1 MKIVQRDLLSVDHG
15 VIAHQVNCRGRI
27 GGGVSGAI
35 IAKYPVVEE
44 KYTNLC
50 AWWPAEKL
58 FGRRQC
64 VQVTP
69 TLAVYNCFT
78 QLDYGNPRRTGRV
91 YTDIN
96 RLAMA
101 LSRTCQENI
110 GQEVWIPYGIGC
122 GLGGAN
128 WEEVEALIRD
138 LPLMVA
144 KL

>member
-1 MKIVQRDLLSVDHG
+1 MQIVQRDLLTVEQG

-35 IAKYPVVEE
+35 IQKYPIVEE
-44 KYTNLC
+44 KYLTLC
-50 AWWPAEKL
+50 KWCPPERL
-58 FGRRQC
+58 FGHRQF

-69 TLAVYNCFT
+69 QLAVYNCFT
-78 QLDYGNPRRTGRV
+78 QLDYGNPKKTGRV

-96 RLAMA
+96 RLASA
-101 LSRTCQENI
+101 LSRICQENQGKEI
-110 GQEVWIPYGIGC
+110 WIPYGIGC

-128 WEEVEALIRD
+128 WEDVEALIRD